1 MSKRNKGLN
10 LEVMLKIKDAKPG
23 GIMVKI
29 TIITNKHTARN
40 RSKNKIKIKLIQAL
54 KNNQLNKLKK
64 SINQETFSLKISP
77 NKVIKALHQK
87 KFGMNYRMIK
97 VIRRSQNPKKKE
109 NKLKKKHKIKKKKA
123 NNSLGF
129 SIN

>member
-1 MSKRNKGLN
+1 
-10 LEVMLKIKDAKPG
+10 MLKIKDAKPG
-23 GIMVKI
+23 GIMFKI

-87 KFGMNYRMIK
+87 KFGMNYHMIK
-97 VIRRSQNPKKKE
+97 VIRRSQNPKKKK

-123 NNSLGF
+123 NNTLGF